1 MENENQL
8 QAETFENQLT
18 ISAIGFLKESAKW
31 CKFMAIVGF
40 VGVGLMVLAALFLLI
55 GFSAF
60 DSLSGASNFPFPIA
74 GFSVL
79 YLIIAGIYFFPIY
92 YLYQYA
98 TKIPVALHLK
108 NNQLLADGLENLK
121 SHHKFLGIF
130 TLVILSLYALLFLFA
145 ILTGIFAA
153 AN

>member
-1 MENENQL
+1 MENENQS
-8 QAETFENQLT
+8 QNETFENQLT
-18 ISAIGFLKESAKW
+18 ISAIGFLRESAKW

-40 VGVGLMVLAALFLLI
+40 VGIGLMVLAALFILI
-55 GFSAF
+55 GFSAL
-60 DSLSGASNFPFPIA
+60 DTMSEVSNFPFPMA

-79 YLIIAGIYFFPIY
+79 YLIVAGIYFFPIY

-98 TKIPVALHLK
+98 TKIPAALHLK
-108 NNQLLADGLENLK
+108 NNQLLADGFENLK

-130 TLVILSLYALLFLFA
+130 TLVILSLYALIFVFA

-153 AN
+153 VN